1 MITPTHVQHYL
12 CASLYVC
19 RLETVFTSRPSSYT
33 QYCEM
38 SVLQETQPGNTR
50 SGKIKQTQSESSA
63 LRWSQTGIG
72 QKNKNSVS
80 PQASGRCTH
89 GVTAPA
95 GPATRTALRL
105 RGVRNKHPQTNIHQ
119 TVCLVWRLS
128 LPARSSQ
135 FAEKKFNHFITSG
148 SNTFFF
154 VPAFLNQIQNEQIL

>member
-80 PQASGRCTH
+80 PQASGRCTR

-95 GPATRTALRL
+95 GLAT
-105 RGVRNKHPQTNIHQ
+105 V
-119 TVCLVWRLS
+119 LS
-128 LPARSSQ
+128 
-135 FAEKKFNHFITSG
+135 G
-148 SNTFFF
+148 
-154 VPAFLNQIQNEQIL
+154 